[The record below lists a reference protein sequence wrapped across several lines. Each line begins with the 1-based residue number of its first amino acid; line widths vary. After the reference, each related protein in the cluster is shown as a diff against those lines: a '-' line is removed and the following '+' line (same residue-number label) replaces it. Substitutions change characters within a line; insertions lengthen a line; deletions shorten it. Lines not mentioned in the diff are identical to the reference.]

1 MDEFTVA
8 FQTVELDA
16 HRGREVFPAL
26 ATRGRPHPLQHLH
39 RVVGVLRRPRFP
51 RLLRDLPPTTWRPLR
66 GPGKPATSLVTRPAR
81 HPHNLTEDPALVLL
95 AGLHIRHGVPGGDLG
110 TRRHRQLI
118 SHARQCS
125 PFRGHSYVRHGECF
139 TGTFHESRRG
149 LAAEQVSPQDLL
161 SLLDAISPALEAG
174 VAPASAL
181 RIAADSRSGSGR
193 PDPLAALAKDMA
205 SAAADGAT
213 LGPLWRAAAETA
225 GSPELLLL
233 AQAWSL
239 TEDIGAPLAQ
249 AVRTTAALLQAR
261 IAHERRLVAAVAGA
275 KATVN
280 LLTVLPI
287 AGPLLALVLGIG
299 PAELFVGSR
308 LTQGSL
314 LLGLCL
320 AGIGRWW
327 VRWMVRA
334 VARGP
339 VIV

>member
-1 MDEFTVA
+1 VSLVVA
-8 FQTVELDA
+8 LLVAGGVLFWPDNFGRCRLAILPGRSSTAALIPRSWAGSAWE
-16 HRGREVFPAL
+16 RGRRWRL
-26 ATRGRPHPLQHLH
+26 GRA
-39 RVVGVLRRPRFP
+39 G
-51 RLLRDLPPTTWRPLR
+51 
-66 GPGKPATSLVTRPAR
+66 AR
-81 HPHNLTEDPALVLL
+81 
-95 AGLHIRHGVPGGDLG
+95 
-110 TRRHRQLI
+110 
-118 SHARQCS
+118 
-125 PFRGHSYVRHGECF
+125 
-139 TGTFHESRRG
+139 
-149 LAAEQVSPQDLL
+149 VSPQDLL

-193 PDPLAALAKDMA
+193 PDPLAALANDMA

-239 TEDIGAPLAQ
+239 TEDMGAPLAQ
-249 AVRTTAALLQAR
+249 AVRTTAGLLEAR
-261 IAHERRLVAAVAGA
+261 IAHERRLAAAVAGA

-299 PAELFVGSR
+299 PSELFGGSR

-334 VARGP
+334 ISRGP
-339 VIV
+339 VIA

>member
-1 MDEFTVA
+1 MSLVVA
-8 FQTVELDA
+8 LLVAGGVLFWPDHFGRCRVAVLPGVSSAAVLVPRSLAGSAWE
-16 HRGREVFPAL
+16 RGRRWRHCGGA
-26 ATRGRPHPLQHLH
+26 GR
-39 RVVGVLRRPRFP
+39 
-51 RLLRDLPPTTWRPLR
+51 
-66 GPGKPATSLVTRPAR
+66 
-81 HPHNLTEDPALVLL
+81 
-95 AGLHIRHGVPGGDLG
+95 
-110 TRRHRQLI
+110 
-118 SHARQCS
+118 
-125 PFRGHSYVRHGECF
+125 
-139 TGTFHESRRG
+139 
-149 LAAEQVSPQDLL
+149 VSPQDLL

-193 PDPLAALAKDMA
+193 PDPLAALARDMA

-213 LGPLWRAAAETA
+213 LGPLWREAAETA
-225 GSPELLLL
+225 GSRELLLL

-239 TEDIGAPLAQ
+239 TEDMGAPLAQ
-249 AVRTTAALLQAR
+249 EVRTTAGLLEAR
-261 IAHERRLVAAVAGA
+261 IAHERRLAAAVAGA

-299 PAELFVGSR
+299 PGELFGGSR

-334 VARGP
+334 VGRGP
-339 VIV
+339 VIA

>member
-1 MDEFTVA
+1 MSLVVALLVAGGVLLWPDHFGWYRLAVLPRVSSVTVLVPRSWA
-8 FQTVELDA
+8 GSAWE
-16 HRGREVFPAL
+16 RGRGWR
-26 ATRGRPHPLQHLH
+26 RGR
-39 RVVGVLRRPRFP
+39 G
-51 RLLRDLPPTTWRPLR
+51 
-66 GPGKPATSLVTRPAR
+66 
-81 HPHNLTEDPALVLL
+81 
-95 AGLHIRHGVPGGDLG
+95 AGR
-110 TRRHRQLI
+110 
-118 SHARQCS
+118 
-125 PFRGHSYVRHGECF
+125 
-139 TGTFHESRRG
+139 
-149 LAAEQVSPQDLL
+149 VSPQDLL
-161 SLLDAISPALEAG
+161 SLLDAISPALETG
-174 VAPASAL
+174 MAPASAL
-181 RIAADSRSGSGR
+181 RIAADSRSGTGR
-193 PDPLAALAKDMA
+193 PDPLAALAYDMA
-205 SAAADGAT
+205 STAADGAT

-249 AVRTTAALLQAR
+249 AVRTTAGLLEAR
-261 IAHERRLVAAVAGA
+261 IAHERRLAAAVAGA

-299 PAELFVGSR
+299 PSELFGGSR

>member
-1 MDEFTVA
+1 MSLVVALFVGVGVMFWPDHSGVRRLAILPRLTSTAAPVPRSWTVSA
-8 FQTVELDA
+8 WE
-16 HRGREVFPAL
+16 RGR
-26 ATRGRPHPLQHLH
+26 R
-39 RVVGVLRRPRFP
+39 
-51 RLLRDLPPTTWRPLR
+51 W
-66 GPGKPATSLVTRPAR
+66 
-81 HPHNLTEDPALVLL
+81 
-95 AGLHIRHGVPGGDLG
+95 
-110 TRRHRQLI
+110 
-118 SHARQCS
+118 
-125 PFRGHSYVRHGECF
+125 
-139 TGTFHESRRG
+139 RRG
-149 LAAEQVSPQDLL
+149 LAAERVSAQDLL
-161 SLLDAISPALEAG
+161 SLLDAISTALEAG

-193 PDPLAALAKDMA
+193 PDPLAVLAKDMA

-213 LGPLWRAAAETA
+213 LGPLWRAAAESA

-261 IAHERRLVAAVAGA
+261 IAHERRLAAAVAGA

-299 PAELFVGSR
+299 PAELFGGSR

-339 VIV
+339 AIV